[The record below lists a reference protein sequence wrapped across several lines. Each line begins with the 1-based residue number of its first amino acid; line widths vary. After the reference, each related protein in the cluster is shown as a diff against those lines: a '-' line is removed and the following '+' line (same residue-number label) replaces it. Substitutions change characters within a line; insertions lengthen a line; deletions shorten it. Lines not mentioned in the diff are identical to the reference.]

1 MILNDS
7 ATASAT
13 APVRRPPWW
22 GKSMMP
28 VLAALTAALLA
39 LALVIGQ
46 TIVAQRDARD
56 LAMTE
61 GDTLLALNELMSA
74 MLNGETGQRGFLLT
88 NRAEYLTPFT
98 SARTRRDRAMERLRG
113 IAGRAGDARFQGD
126 LQRLDGM
133 TEAKFAEMDRSVA
146 LAKAG
151 YRDQALA
158 LTQADFG
165 KMQMDAIRRE
175 ISRIGAEKAQRRRI
189 AFASAETFEGRLLP
203 LIGVLSL
210 AILALIYAGFRAER
224 SRSLAQAEADQAAAL
239 REANARTELLARELN
254 HRVKNLF
261 SVILSIVALSGR
273 KPASAREVVDD
284 IRARIRA
291 LSLAH
296 SASQGGYGTS
306 TTELGPVI
314 VKTMEPYADAGGARV
329 RVGGPKVELPARM
342 ITPLGLI
349 VHELATNAVKY
360 GALSEPEGTVEIA
373 WTVEDGAQLALVWSE
388 TGGPAIDAP
397 AAKEGFGSQMT
408 SLAASQLGGTIEREW
423 PAGGAI
429 ARLKFPLP
437 SDRDEIEKA

>member
-1 MILNDS
+1 
-7 ATASAT
+7 
-13 APVRRPPWW
+13 
-22 GKSMMP
+22 MP
-28 VLAALTAALLA
+28 VFAGLTAALLA

-61 GDTLLALNELMSA
+61 GDTMLALNALMSA
-74 MLNGETGQRGFLLT
+74 MLNGETGQRGYLLT
-88 NRAEYLTPFT
+88 QRPDYLTPYT
-98 SARTRRDRAMERLRG
+98 SAKMRRDRASQQLRA
-113 IAGRAGDARFQGD
+113 IAARAGDTRFQAD
-126 LQRLDGM
+126 LTRLEGM
-133 TEAKFAEMDRSVA
+133 TDAKFAEMDRSVA
-146 LAKAG
+146 LARAG

-158 LTQADFG
+158 LIQADFG

-175 ISRIGAEKAQRRRI
+175 ISRLSIDKAQRRRT
-189 AFASAETFEGRLLP
+189 AFASAEIFERRLLP

-239 REANARTELLARELN
+239 REANARVELLARELN

-273 KPASAREVVDD
+273 KPVSAREVVDD

-296 SASQGGYGTS
+296 SASQGGYGTPS
-306 TTELGPVI
+306 TELGPVI
-314 VKTMEPYADAGGARV
+314 VKTMEPYADGAGTRV

-360 GALSEPEGTVEIA
+360 GALSEPDGTVEIA
-373 WTVEDGAQLALVWSE
+373 WTVEDGAQLALVWTE
-388 TGGPAIDAP
+388 RGGPDPTSPDPDADP
-397 AAKEGFGSQMT
+397 GATTGFGSQMT
-408 SLAASQLGGTIEREW
+408 SLAASQLGGTIAREW

-437 SDRDEIEKA
+437 SDRNEIEKA